1 MSKKLTMLQFGNSTI
16 TNSES
21 MPINNSLKNRSFEEK
36 DKEQIEKKQSL
47 FSNLKIFFNISDK
60 TEKKMMI
67 LGLICAIGN
76 GVTFPLFIFY
86 IGKSINSISDTDDH
100 KKEDYF
106 KDYMKSQQKKI
117 DKNVKIF
124 IIVGFLSMFFHF
136 FFNFFNKYVSLKQM
150 QRIKKYFFELL
161 MKKNAILYN
170 NDNKHLIGKV
180 IINNCKNI
188 EKGNCYII
196 GKLFK
201 IISQSLIFLLISLF
215 VSWKLS
221 LMILFVSP
229 LIFFFQ
235 FFFFDDIKYNKEKIK
250 DKKKITNTYTKEIIN
265 NIITIL
271 SYANFEYELEKY
283 KKLEL
288 EEYSLHKKNAIYI
301 SISLAGIA
309 FFTSFSYCFGVLYGK
324 RLIIDGELNSYT
336 KNELDSGDIF
346 IVIISI
352 ILFDLSISHIIN
364 FYSKISNSSNS
375 FLYFNFNEKNKEK
388 EENIE
393 SDLVEDGKFNDID
406 GEIKF
411 DNVNYFI
418 EESLPK
424 PIIYNISL
432 VFEKGKKNVIIGNN
446 ESGKTT
452 ILDLIIGLYEI
463 NTGNI
468 LIDNNGIKIYS
479 KKLLSTKISYITQN
493 PKIFNTSLKENII
506 LNRTLYSENLE
517 KVCEIANLKDLISSN
532 VLQYDTI
539 LNGNLTK
546 SQIKRIEIA
555 RAILT
560 DPKIIL
566 IDDID
571 SDIEN
576 NDIDLKQAIDNL
588 YNIKNCTFIIVSSN
602 LNTIKNADK
611 IFFMEKGNLI
621 SYGNYE
627 QMKNYN
633 EFNLYINEYEEKEK
647 KQELKTQYEELFEEE
662 INKKIKYIEEGT
674 NDINIHKHLFNEF
687 FSFIGNHIIR
697 IIISIISIIL
707 NGICI
712 GIKFFILCK
721 CIISLSDSVLG
732 DLEDNGMI
740 WGCSYIILS
749 IFHFFITFIDN
760 ILFENIVNLFCLEI
774 KNKIFCKFFQLPL
787 TYFDIKNDVHK
798 NIKIKKEEVEF
809 YFNVFRN
816 CTKSFGVFV
825 ICFPIVFYF
834 EWKITLM
841 GLLLSFIYLLCYF
854 LYIRISNNLF
864 YIENDIDKEIKYINN
879 FYDNIRPVYTYN
891 YKKPIFNNYEKLITK
906 NNNKIIKSL
915 LIQSIIKL
923 ISIFCVSI
931 LFSLIIHFSGS
942 LIKNYHLSFPDLLS
956 SLTLI
961 FCMSINLKPIIFMFI
976 QFKYIKNSIGNIL
989 SILNEECNFN
999 ILKEGK
1005 TNKIIN
1011 EIKGKI
1017 EFINVSLNNPKNP
1030 TEKILNNI
1038 SFTIEE
1044 GKKIC
1049 FIGLD
1054 NEAKKYIL
1062 YLICGL
1068 YQINEGQ
1075 ILIDG
1080 ENINKYNLIELR
1092 KKIGLLIK
1100 NHDPIFSGTIYD
1112 NISYGDVKKEKED
1125 IENISK
1131 ICEISNLIFDNQ
1143 TIKKENVS
1151 EDLEQK
1157 INITKIMVKSPQ
1169 IFLIEGDFI
1178 SNNEL
1183 KTKLNTFIDKKTSIT
1198 ILNKV
1203 DDYMEEFDLIYLIHN
1218 GKIVEKGTHEELK
1231 SKNDKYSKY
1240 LSFSS

>member
-1 MSKKLTMLQFGNSTI
+1 MSNKLTMIQLGNSTLA
-16 TNSES
+16 NSES
-21 MPINNSLKNRSFEEK
+21 MPINNSLKNLSFE
-36 DKEQIEKKQSL
+36 DKEQIQKKQSL
-47 FSNLKIFFNISDK
+47 FSNLNTFFNISDK

-100 KKEDYF
+100 KTENYF
-106 KDYMKSQQKKI
+106 KDYMKSHQKKI
-117 DKNVKIF
+117 DKNVKFF

-136 FFNFFNKYVSLKQM
+136 FFNFFIKYVSLKQI
-150 QRIKKYFFELL
+150 QRIKKYFFDLL
-161 MKKNAILYN
+161 IKKKSLFYK
-170 NDNKHLIGKV
+170 NDDKLLIGKI
-180 IINNCKNI
+180 IINHCKNI
-188 EKGNCYII
+188 EKGNCYIY

-201 IISQSLIFLLISLF
+201 IISQSLIFLLISLL

-235 FFFFDDIKYNKEKIK
+235 FYFLDDVKSNKETIRVQNKIV
-250 DKKKITNTYTKEIIN
+250 NTYTKEIIN
-265 NIITIL
+265 NIITIS

-288 EEYSLHKKNAIYI
+288 EEYSLNKKNSIYI
-301 SISLAGIA
+301 SISLAGVA

-324 RLIIDGELNSYT
+324 RLIIDGDLNSYT

-364 FYSKISNSSNS
+364 FYSKISNSSKS
-375 FLYFNFNEKNKEK
+375 ILNFNEKIKEK
-388 EENIE
+388 EETIE
-393 SDLVEDGKFNDID
+393 SDLVEDGKFNDII

-411 DNVNYFI
+411 ENVNYFI
-418 EESLPK
+418 DESFPK
-424 PIIYNISL
+424 SIICNLSL
-432 VFEKGKKNVIIGNN
+432 VFEKEKKNVIVGNS

-452 ILDLIIGLYEI
+452 ILDLIIGLCDI

-468 LIDNNGIKIYS
+468 LIDNNEIKNYS

-493 PKIFNTSLKENII
+493 PKIFNTSFKENII
-506 LNRTLYSENLE
+506 LNRTVYSENLE
-517 KVCEIANLKDLISSN
+517 KVCEIANLKDLITSN
-532 VLQYDTI
+532 NLQYDTI
-539 LNGNLTK
+539 LNENLTK

-560 DPKIIL
+560 EPKIIL

-576 NDIDLKQAIDNL
+576 NDIELKQAIDNL
-588 YNIKNCTFIIVSSN
+588 YNIKNCTFIIISSN

-621 SYGNYE
+621 SYGNYD

-633 EFNLYINEYEEKEK
+633 EFNLYINECEEKEK
-647 KQELKTQYEELFEEE
+647 KQELKIQYEELFEEE
-662 INKKIKYIEEGT
+662 IHKKIKYIEEGI
-674 NDINIHKHLFNEF
+674 NDIKIKKHLFNEF
-687 FSFIGNHIIR
+687 LSFIGNHITKI
-697 IIISIISIIL
+697 IILIISIFL
-707 NGICI
+707 NGLCI
-712 GIKFFILCK
+712 GMKFFILCK
-721 CIISLSDSVLG
+721 SIISLSDSVLG

-740 WGCSYIILS
+740 WGCAFILLS
-749 IFHFFITFIDN
+749 IFHFFFTFLDN
-760 ILFENIVNLFCLEI
+760 ILFENIVNLFCFEM

-787 TYFDIKNDVHK
+787 TYFDTTNNVYKNL
-798 NIKIKKEEVEF
+798 KIKTEEVEC

-816 CTKSFGVFV
+816 CIKSFGVFV
-825 ICFPIVFYF
+825 FCFPIAFYF

-841 GLLLSFIYLLCYF
+841 GIVLSFIYLLSYAF
-854 LYIRISNNLF
+854 YIRISNNLF
-864 YIENDIDKEIKYINN
+864 YIENDIDKEINYMNN
-879 FYDNIRPVYTYN
+879 FYENIKSVYTYN

-923 ISIFCVSI
+923 ISIFCISI
-931 LFSLIIHFSGS
+931 LFSLIIHFSGL

-956 SLTLI
+956 SLILI

-976 QFKYIKNSIGNIL
+976 KYKYIKNSIGNII

-999 ILKEGK
+999 ILEEGNSK
-1005 TNKIIN
+1005 KIIN

-1017 EFINVSLNNPKNP
+1017 EFKNVSLNNPKNP

-1054 NEAKKYIL
+1054 NEAKKHIL

-1068 YQINEGQ
+1068 YQINEGE

-1080 ENINKYNLIELR
+1080 ENIYKYNLIELR

-1112 NISYGDVKKEKED
+1112 NISYGDLKKEKEE
-1125 IENISK
+1125 IESISK

-1157 INITKIMVKSPQ
+1157 INITKIMIKSPQ

-1203 DDYMEEFDLIYLIHN
+1203 DDFIEEFDLIYLIHN

-1231 SKNDKYSKY
+1231 SKNEKYSKY